1 MKNKTVIVGAT
12 PNEGRYAFLAARM
25 LKEFN
30 HDFVPLGIREGS
42 VEGRPILDIRTQPK
56 IEGVD
61 TITLYLSPRHQP
73 AYYDYL
79 IGLKPRRIIFNPGTE
94 NPEFMTLAEQH
105 GVIAEQ
111 ACTLV
116 LLRSHQY

>member
-1 MKNKTVIVGAT
+1 MKNKTVIVGAS

-25 LKEFN
+25 LMEYD
-30 HDFVPLGIREGS
+30 HEIVPLGIREGS
-42 VEGRPILDIRTQPK
+42 VGGKAILDIRKEPA
-56 IEGVD
+56 IDGVD
-61 TITLYLSPRHQP
+61 TVTMYISPRHQP

-79 IGLKPRRIIFNPGTE
+79 IGLRPRRIIFNPGTE
-94 NPEFMTLAEQH
+94 NAAFMKLAENN
-105 GVIAEQ
+105 GIEPVQ